1 MSQRGF
7 VKKLIAMAAWL
18 AAVAAWSPSLA
29 PAGHGNATLVL
40 DVAYVKA
47 QFDKGRKFTSVDL
60 RPVEA
65 YRKGHLPAAR
75 SIPRS
80 ELETRFEE
88 IPKVDLVVL
97 YCECPLKDAEDVYR
111 FLRGHS
117 YRNLG
122 LMAEGFN
129 AWAERGYP
137 VER

>member
-1 MSQRGF
+1 M
-7 VKKLIAMAAWL
+7 KKLVVAAAWL
-18 AAVAAWSPSLA
+18 AAVTAWSPSLA

-60 RPVEA
+60 RPVEE

-75 SIPRS
+75 SIPRG

-97 YCECPLKDAEDVYR
+97 YCECPLRDAEDVYR

-117 YRNLG
+117 YRNLSV
-122 LMAEGFN
+122 MAEGFD
-129 AWAERGYP
+129 AWVERGYP